1 MDYLKRYAK
10 VKGAQFSR
18 NYDPRLDPENP
29 KYDKYFAMAQKKGE
43 QTADP
48 AGATATMPGFGND
61 TTFQLKQFERDPNA
75 DL

>member
-43 QTADP
+43 
-48 AGATATMPGFGND
+48 
-61 TTFQLKQFERDPNA
+61 
-75 DL
+75 